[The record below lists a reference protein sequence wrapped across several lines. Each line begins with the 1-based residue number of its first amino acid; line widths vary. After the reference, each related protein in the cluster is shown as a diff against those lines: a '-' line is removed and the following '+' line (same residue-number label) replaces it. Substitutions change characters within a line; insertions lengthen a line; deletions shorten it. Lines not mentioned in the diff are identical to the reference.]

1 MRLYDI
7 AQLYTVR
14 LKARVVL
21 VQELFAVMGI
31 AVGVALLFASQVA
44 SASLNGSVRQLTDGI
59 VGQSQY
65 QLKARGPKGFS
76 EALLGE
82 VRALP
87 GVHAAVPVLEHEAS
101 VIGPTGRQQ
110 AVDLIATDPRY
121 VHLAGPLLRHL
132 SSQQLAGQR
141 ALALPAPVASAIGA
155 SSLEPIKVQI
165 GASVVPSLL
174 ATILQSSEIGPLVHS
189 PVALAPLAYAQRLTG
204 MRGMVT
210 RIFVEAKP
218 GKTTQVHAGLL
229 RIAGGRLNVEPGD
242 FDATLFAQAAA
253 PINQSTQTFAAICAL
268 VGFMFAYCSMLLTMP
283 LRQGLVREL
292 RLGGATRWETVKALL
307 FDALVLGG
315 LASLLGLALGELLS
329 ILVFGSNPGYLA
341 FAFPVGSQRIITWQ
355 SIVIAVAAGFLAACV
370 GVLTPLRD
378 IWARARRTDTPSER
392 RALGWWTVATLAGGF
407 ACLAVTTVILFAAPQ
422 SAVVGIVTL
431 ILALLLL
438 LPLLIDV
445 IVAVFDRLQRPIG
458 AGSTEIAVVE
468 LRSPKTRVRSVAIA
482 ATGAI
487 AVFGSVT
494 IQGSHTNL
502 QGGLDRLVHQ
512 LSVVSDLWVISP
524 GEQNLLATTPFRGT
538 AAPTLEHLPG
548 VRAVG
553 LYRASFLDVGDRRVW
568 VLAPPPTAAFP
579 LPPSQLVVGNLRFAT
594 ARLHA
599 GGWAVLSQ
607 ALAAQLRVHIGERF
621 TLPSPQP
628 AIFRLAALSTN
639 LGWPPGAIILNSA
652 DYARAWG
659 SPDPG
664 AYNVTLAPGASN
676 KKVSDEIRRVL
687 GPTSGLVVQTAYVR
701 EQSQLEA
708 SRRGLGRLAQIA
720 LLVLIAGVMA
730 MSISMGTVVWQR
742 RPRFARM
749 RVQGFRRNVL
759 WFALVWESALLLG
772 AGCLI
777 GAAFGVYGQL
787 LLSHALL
794 SVTGFPVV
802 FSSRLP
808 VAIGSFAVVTAVA
821 AAVVAI
827 PGYRAA
833 GVRPY
838 PHPYT

>member
-44 SASLNGSVRQLTDGI
+44 STSLNGSVSQLTDGI

-65 QLKARGPKGFS
+65 QLKARGPEGFS

-87 GVHAAVPVLEHEAS
+87 GVRAAVPVLEHEAS
-101 VIGPTGRQQ
+101 VIGPTGREQ
-110 AVDLIATDPRY
+110 AVDMIATDPRY

-132 SSQQLAGQR
+132 SAQQLAGQR
-141 ALALPAPVASAIGA
+141 ALALPAPVAHAIGA
-155 SSLEPIKVQI
+155 SSLEPIKVQVGTRI
-165 GASVVPSLL
+165 VPSLL
-174 ATILQSSEIGPLVHS
+174 ATILQSSEIGSLVHS
-189 PVALAPLAYAQRLTG
+189 PVALAPLAYAQTLTG
-204 MRGMVT
+204 MSGKVT
-210 RIFVEAKP
+210 RIFVQTAP
-218 GKTTQVHAGLL
+218 GKTAQVHAGLV
-229 RIAGGRLNVEPGD
+229 RIAGDHLNVEPGD
-242 FDATLFAQAAA
+242 FDSTLFAQAAT

-268 VGFMFAYCSMLLTMP
+268 VGFMFAFCSMLLTMH

-292 RLGGATRWETVKALL
+292 RLGGATRWEAVKALL
-307 FDALVLGG
+307 FDALVLGS
-315 LASLLGLALGELLS
+315 LASLLGLALGDLLS
-329 ILVFGSNPGYLA
+329 ILVFGSNPGYLS
-341 FAFPVGSQRIITWQ
+341 FAFPVGSQRIVTWQ
-355 SIVIAVAAGFLAACV
+355 SIAIAAGAGFLAACV

-378 IWARARRTDTPSER
+378 IWTRARRTDIPGEPG
-392 RALGWWTVATLAGGF
+392 ALTWWTAATLAGGL
-407 ACLAVTTVILFAAPQ
+407 ACLGVTTAILFAAPQ
-422 SAVVGIVTL
+422 SAIVGIVTL
-431 ILALLLL
+431 ILALFLL
-438 LPLLIDV
+438 LPLLIDA
-445 IVAVFDRLQRPIG
+445 IVWLFDCIQRPIG

-494 IQGSHTNL
+494 IQGSHTSL
-502 QGGLDRLVHQ
+502 QGGLNRLVHQ

-538 AAPTLEHLPG
+538 AGPTLAHLPG
-548 VRAVG
+548 VGAVG

-568 VLAPPPTAAFP
+568 VLAPPPTVILP
-579 LPPSQLVVGNLRFAT
+579 LPPSQLVTGDLQLAT
-594 ARLHA
+594 ARLHR

-607 ALAAQLRVHIGERF
+607 ALAAQLRVRIGGRF
-621 TLPSPQP
+621 TLPSPR
-628 AIFRLAALSTN
+628 ATSFRLAALSTN
-639 LGWPPGAIILNSA
+639 LGWPPGAVILNSA

-659 SPDPG
+659 SPDPS
-664 AYNVTLAPGASN
+664 AYNIMLAPGASSTQ
-676 KKVSDEIRRVL
+676 VGHEITKAL
-687 GPTSGLVVQTAYVR
+687 GPASGLVVQTAYQR
-701 EQSQLEA
+701 EQTQLAA
-708 SRRGLGRLAQIA
+708 SRRGLARLAQIA
-720 LLVLIAGVMA
+720 LLVLIAGVLAMA
-730 MSISMGTVVWQR
+730 ISMGTVIWQR

-749 RVQGFRRNVL
+749 RVQGFRRQVL
-759 WFALVWESALLLG
+759 WLALLWESALLLG

-777 GAAFGVYGQL
+777 GASFGIYGQL

-802 FSSRLP
+802 FSARVP
-808 VAIGSFAVVTAVA
+808 VAIGSFAIVTAVA

-833 GVRPY
+833 GVRPN
-838 PHPYT
+838 PHPYI